1 MRGGKLHKQPRLSR
15 THGFTFLLSTKPSFP
30 VSTKPSFPSPAK
42 PTYNMMQQKTLTV
55 AVATNQGL
63 TNHFATGRP
72 APCPG
77 PGDRREV
84 P

>member
-42 PTYNMMQQKTLTV
+42 PTYNMVQQKTLTV
-55 AVATNQGL
+55 ALATNQGL
-63 TNHFATGRP
+63 TVHFVKGKP
-72 APCPG
+72 APCPWRG
-77 PGDRREV
+77 GRREAQ
-84 P
+84 